1 MASRLDTEIII
12 NLAGNL
18 VAKARQYGSSMSG
31 FAQNN
36 KRAMS
41 VIQATSAAAGRGLDQ
56 LGNRYSAAIAG
67 FAGGAMLKQ
76 YATVDRRL
84 TRLGIT
90 ADKTKQDMQAVFGDI
105 QDVSIKFKV
114 DSSEIF
120 GAYEEINGRTGDLD
134 FAVQNRENI
143 GATVAGSGG
152 SGESIGGLI
161 AEYRKFLI
169 QDSDTVRLA
178 LDGMNKLGKEGAFEL
193 KDMAEKLPAS
203 LSLYA
208 AAGGKGVRGVMSVA
222 ATAEA
227 AQDVTANRDKTA
239 TMVENFIR
247 DLQNPKVVNT
257 LKQKGVNVFNKDGTI
272 RDLPTLLSEI
282 STGSMRG
289 GKKGGKGQRGE
300 LMQVGFGQESMDLIA
315 GVSSEAGAAKLK
327 TYMGVVADGTSIMA
341 DANYAA
347 QDFTSSLQS
356 LTTIGQKFANA
367 QLAKP
372 VQELADAL
380 NSVDQETVQNWL
392 EIGKNVA
399 ITVGGLLAARK
410 AYQIGKGA
418 YDFLNPGKKGVPKG
432 VTDVFGSGVMPVYV
446 VNMGTGGLP
455 TGGNPNGP
463 KQPLP
468 GGNPTAPPAPT
479 SGGFWG
485 AATRA
490 LTGGAMVYA
499 QNELAHWGAKTIYDA
514 SGAGEWAKNSS
525 FRAWADDAAQS
536 SNIKATQVDPS
547 SVWAEL
553 KEWINSTP
561 EYKDPSPWASLQSQN
576 QASIYPMV
584 PPQLQG
590 EIRVVVEGDA
600 RVKSVSMNQS
610 GVTLSAQSGVRN
622 VGQD

>member
-90 ADKTKQDMQAVFGDI
+90 ADKTKQDMQAVFGGI
-105 QDVSIKFKV
+105 QDVAIKYKV
-114 DSSEIF
+114 DTSEIF
-120 GAYEEINGRTGDLD
+120 GAFEEINGRTGDLE
-134 FAVQNRENI
+134 FAIQNRENI

-257 LKQKGVNVFNKDGTI
+257 LKKKGVNVFNKDGTI
-272 RDLPTLLSEI
+272 RDLPVLLSEI
-282 STGSMRG
+282 SAGSMRG

-300 LMQVGFGQESMDLIA
+300 LMEVGFGQESMDLVA

-327 TYMGVVADGTSIMA
+327 TYTGVVADGKSIMA

-392 EIGKNVA
+392 EIGKNVTLA
-399 ITVGGLLAARK
+399 VGGLLAARK

-432 VTDVFGSGVMPVYV
+432 VTDAFGSGVMPVYV
-446 VNMGTGGLP
+446 VNMGAGGLP
-455 TGGNPNGP
+455 AGGSPNGP

-468 GGNPTAPPAPT
+468 GGNPAPPAPT

-490 LTGGAMVYA
+490 LTGAGMVYV
-499 QNELAHWGAKTIYDA
+499 QNELAHLGAKTIYDS

-525 FRAWADDAAQS
+525 VRSWADEAAQS
-536 SNIKATQVDPS
+536 SNIKSTQVDPS

-584 PPQLQG
+584 PSQLQG

-600 RVKSVSMNQS
+600 RVKSVSMNQP

>member
-1 MASRLDTEIII
+1 MSSKLDTEILI
-12 NLAGNL
+12 NLSGNL
-18 VAKARQYGSSMSG
+18 VSKARQYGSSMSS

-41 VIQATSAAAGRGLDQ
+41 VVQATSAAAGRGLDR
-56 LGNRYSAAIAG
+56 LGSRYTGIIAG
-67 FAGGAMLKQ
+67 LAGGAMLREFAQ
-76 YATVDRRL
+76 VDRRI
-84 TRLGIT
+84 TRMGIAAEKSRT
-90 ADKTKQDMQAVFGDI
+90 DMANMFNGI
-105 QDVSIKFKV
+105 QEASIKFRVDDSELVGAVEKV
-114 DSSEIF
+114 
-120 GAYEEINGRTGDLD
+120 GTVTGDID
-134 FAVQNRENI
+134 FGFKNKDVM
-143 GATVAGSGG
+143 GASIAASGS
-152 SGESIGGLI
+152 SGESIGALFAGFT
-161 AEYRKFLI
+161 KFQLET
-169 QDSDTVRLA
+169 QQQTLEAMDTLN
-178 LDGMNKLGKEGAFEL
+178 LLGKEGAFEL
-193 KDMAEKLPAS
+193 KDIAEKGVTAFS
-203 LSLYA
+203 MYS
-208 AAGGKGVRGVMSVA
+208 AAGGTGVKGIKDVGVMFESAIDATGSRDTA
-222 ATAEA
+222 ATA
-227 AQDVTANRDKTA
+227 
-239 TMVENFIR
+239 VENFIR
-247 DLQNPKVVNT
+247 DIQNPKVMKA
-257 LKQKGVNVFNKDGTI
+257 LKNNGIPVFDKAGKI
-272 RDLPTLLSEI
+272 RPLPTLLEEI
-282 STGSMRG
+282 SKKSGSKGAEQQSGRLTNAG
-289 GKKGGKGQRGE
+289 FNQDSVLLISSASSQKGAENLKRYQTVVGDGK
-300 LMQVGFGQESMDLIA
+300 
-315 GVSSEAGAAKLK
+315 
-327 TYMGVVADGTSIMA
+327 SIMQ
-341 DANYAA
+341 DAAYAA
-347 QDFTSSLQS
+347 QDFTSAMQS
-356 LTTIGQKFANA
+356 LHTTWGKFTNN

-392 EIGKNVA
+392 EIGKNVTLT
-399 ITVGGLLAARK
+399 IGGLLAARK

-432 VTDVFGSGVMPVYV
+432 VTDAFGSGVMPVYV

-455 TGGNPNGP
+455 AAGSPNGP

-468 GGNPTAPPAPT
+468 GGNPAPPAPT

-490 LTGGAMVYA
+490 LTGAGMVYA
-499 QNELAHWGAKTIYDA
+499 QNELAHWGAKTIYDS

-525 FRAWADDAAQS
+525 VRSWADEAAQS
-536 SNIKATQVDPS
+536 SNIKSTQVDPS